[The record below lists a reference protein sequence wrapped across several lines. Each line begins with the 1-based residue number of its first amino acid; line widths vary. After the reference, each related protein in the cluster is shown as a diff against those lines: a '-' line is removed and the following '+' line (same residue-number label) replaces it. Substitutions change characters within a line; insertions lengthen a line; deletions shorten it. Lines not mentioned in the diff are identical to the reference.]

1 MTVKFVNSDMDINIY
16 KNTEECNR
24 NLAKYLIEEYL
35 LKNKNIAISGG
46 STPIGLFKSIL
57 KLIKIKSVIK
67 SNFFWVDERCVSPI
81 SKESNYGEANRHF
94 FSKLNIDEK
103 KIYRIKGEND
113 AEIEAIDYSKLL
125 NNKLKT
131 INNITSF
138 DLCLLG
144 IGGDGHTAS
153 IFPYELKKLIN
164 KNSCVVGTN
173 PDSGQKRVSLSINQ
187 INNSKEIIIQACG
200 EGKKIVVDNIL
211 SQKNNYLDY
220 PASYIKPK
228 SKKLSWYLDF
238 DSAGNYMN

>member
-1 MTVKFVNSDMDINIY
+1 MNVNIY
-16 KNTEECNR
+16 KSSEECNSR
-24 NLAKYLIEEYL
+24 LAEYLIKEYL
-35 LKNKNIAISGG
+35 RKDKNIAISGG

-57 KLIKIKSVIK
+57 KLIKMKSVIK
-67 SNFFWVDERCVSPI
+67 SNFFWVDERCVSPT

-94 FSKLNIDEK
+94 FSKLNINK
-103 KIYRIKGEND
+103 NKIYRIKGENN
-113 AEIEAIDYSKLL
+113 AEREAIDYFKILNSKVE
-125 NNKLKT
+125 T
-131 INNITSF
+131 INNIISF

-220 PASYIKPK
+220 PATYIKPK
-228 SKKLSWYLDF
+228 NKKLSWYLDF

>member
-1 MTVKFVNSDMDINIY
+1 MNVNIY
-16 KNTEECNR
+16 KSSEECNSR
-24 NLAKYLIEEYL
+24 LAEYLIKEYL
-35 LKNKNIAISGG
+35 RKDKNIAISGG

-57 KLIKIKSVIK
+57 KLIKMKSVIK
-67 SNFFWVDERCVSPI
+67 SNFFWVDERCVSPT

-94 FSKLNIDEK
+94 FSKLNIDK
-103 KIYRIKGEND
+103 NKIYRIKGEND
-113 AEIEAIDYSKLL
+113 GEIEAIDYSKLL
-125 NNKLKT
+125 NSKVKT
-131 INNITSF
+131 INNIISF

-220 PASYIKPK
+220 PATYIKPK
-228 SKKLSWYLDF
+228 NKKLSWYLDF